1 MRKLLGEPGR
11 LLLLLVVGPF
21 YWFPL
26 ILWVV
31 DSIQGGQASS
41 TTLEDYPFWTTTW
54 RTLFVS
60 MLVAVFATV
69 AAYPLALVWRFS
81 GPTVR
86 RFLAVTMTAPLIL
99 GLLARNYSWI
109 GMLSSTKPMTSM
121 GWSIVGGNDLIFTPW
136 SVGLV
141 MSCIFVPITFFI
153 LIQGI
158 SGVKAN
164 HILAARTCGAVDW
177 RILAFLVIP
186 MTLRA
191 AVLSFGLVLAM
202 AVGYFITPRM
212 IGGGKTQFI
221 SNIIL
226 ELLNRGDFSQAS
238 QMGLKFLLFMTLP
251 VVMIIWYSL
260 RLRQR
265 STGR

>member
-1 MRKLLGEPGR
+1 M
-11 LLLLLVVGPF
+11 
-21 YWFPL
+21 PL
-26 ILWVV
+26 IIWVFN
-31 DSIQGGQASS
+31 SLSGNTPA
-41 TTLEDYPFWTTTW
+41 TTLEDYPFWSTTA
-54 RTLFVS
+54 RTLLISTIVS
-60 MLVAVFATV
+60 CFSTL
-69 AAYPLALVWRFS
+69 AAYPLVLVWRFS
-81 GPTVR
+81 RAGVK
-86 RFLAVTMTAPLIL
+86 RFLAVAMTAPLIL

-109 GMLSSTKPMTSM
+109 GMLSSNRLWTSM
-121 GWSIVGGNDLIFTPW
+121 GWSLLAGNELIFTPL

-158 SGVKAN
+158 SSVKSN
-164 HILAARTCGAVDW
+164 HIDAARTCGAVDW
-177 RILAFLVIP
+177 RIMTFLVIP

-191 AVLSFGLVLAM
+191 AILSFGLVLAM

-212 IGGGKTQFI
+212 IGGGKTQFV

-226 ELLNRGDFSQAS
+226 ELINQGNFGQAS
-238 QMGLKFLLFMTLP
+238 QIGLKFLLFMTAP
-251 VVMIIWYSL
+251 VVAIMWYSL